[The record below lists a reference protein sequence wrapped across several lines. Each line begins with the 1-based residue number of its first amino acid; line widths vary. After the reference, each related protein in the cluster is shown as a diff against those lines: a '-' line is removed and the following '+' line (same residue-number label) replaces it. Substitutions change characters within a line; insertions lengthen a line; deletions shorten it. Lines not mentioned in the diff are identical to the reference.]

1 MNTDDRFA
9 RGKDLIDELMQ
20 GKGSELI
27 EKMSAAS
34 QDLAALTVAFPFGEI
49 YTRPGLDLRS
59 RELVTLSALVV
70 LGAWPQFKVHVRGA
84 LSAGCSET
92 EIKELIIQLAIYA
105 GFPAALNAMQAA
117 GEVFQEVATP
127 STFNLQRLTFN
138 VQLLCPSIFFKDF
151 RCTSYNCSESL
162 ANRRAVVPPGFGFR
176 LQMLS

>member
-1 MNTDDRFA
+1 MRKILILITPCAAILPSKINSTMNTDDRYT
-9 RGKDLIDELMQ
+9 RGKELIDELMQ
-20 GKGSELI
+20 GRGSELI

-34 QDLAALTVAFPFGEI
+34 KDLADLTVAFPFGEI

-92 EIKELIIQLAIYA
+92 EIKELIIQLAVYA

-117 GEVFQEVATP
+117 GEVFQELATE
-127 STFNLQRLTFN
+127 Q
-138 VQLLCPSIFFKDF
+138 Q
-151 RCTSYNCSESL
+151 
-162 ANRRAVVPPGFGFR
+162 
-176 LQMLS
+176 